1 MKRLA
6 ALGPVLVGWN
16 CETRITERRLHGDA
30 FALNSFLT
38 IRPHPLRDGVPTVQG
53 WPSAGWG
60 ELMPVARRN
69 MAIERGKTI
78 KFLWVGN
85 SSWSNQVFSPRQ
97 EFLVLAATIKGNG
110 ESIMATKITTAL
122 VAALVVGALM
132 IPNHEAL
139 ARGGGGF
146 GGGGFHGGGFGGGG
160 FHRGGF
166 HGGGFG
172 FQRGFGR
179 GYGFGHG
186 FGYGR
191 RFGFYGGY
199 PYFYGGYG
207 YGCSPYYYGSYECY
221 WAARRAAPMAGG
233 RGGAHPHG
241 ATGGSVVIA
250 AGPKHPPEY
259 SKA

>member
-1 MKRLA
+1 
-6 ALGPVLVGWN
+6 V
-16 CETRITERRLHGDA
+16 
-30 FALNSFLT
+30 NSC
-38 IRPHPLRDGVPTVQG
+38 
-53 WPSAGWG
+53 S
-60 ELMPVARRN
+60 MPRVIW
-69 MAIERGKTI
+69 AIERGKTI
-78 KFLWVGN
+78 KFLRVGN
-85 SSWSNQVFSPRQ
+85 SGWPNQVFSPRQ
-97 EFLVLAATIKGNG
+97 EFLVLAATIKGNR
-110 ESIMATKITTAL
+110 ESIMATKITTVL

-132 IPNHEAL
+132 TPNHEAL

-172 FQRGFGR
+172 FHRGFGR

-191 RFGFYGGY
+191 RFGFYSGY

-221 WAARRAAPMAGG
+221 
-233 RGGAHPHG
+233 
-241 ATGGSVVIA
+241 
-250 AGPKHPPEY
+250 
-259 SKA
+259 